1 MARDPSDATP
11 SILQQIQETLADH
24 GRRWGGLEH
33 RLDGVDRRLDGL
45 DHLMQEVSGRVGE
58 IRTGMMTALGYL
70 THADNRHNELQ
81 RAIDDLNRRVS
92 RLEEKV

>member
-1 MARDPSDATP
+1 VTREPIDGTAR
-11 SILQQIQETLADH
+11 ILRTIQETLADH
-24 GRRWGGLEH
+24 GRR
-33 RLDGVDRRLDGL
+33 LDGL
-45 DHLMQEVSGRVGE
+45 ERLVQEVSGRVGE

>member
-1 MARDPSDATP
+1 MTREPIDGTARVLRT
-11 SILQQIQETLADH
+11 IQETLADH
-24 GRRWGGLEH
+24 GRR
-33 RLDGVDRRLDGL
+33 LDGL
-45 DHLMQEVSGRVGE
+45 ERLVQEVSGRVGE

>member
-1 MARDPSDATP
+1 MTREPIDGTAR
-11 SILQQIQETLADH
+11 ILRTIQETLADH
-24 GRRWGGLEH
+24 GRR
-33 RLDGVDRRLDGL
+33 LDGL
-45 DHLMQEVSGRVGE
+45 ERLVQEVSGRVGE